1 MVPEA
6 KAYLSPWACGFG
18 TLPWWNATPRLT
30 LICRVTR
37 KSMPTSQHS
46 ALPRLT
52 AMSRKKGAQSALVR
66 WNEDRRDGAGRDP
79 VKRKRSGTRLPK
91 LC

>member
-6 KAYLSPWACGFG
+6 KACLSPWACGFG

-46 ALPRLT
+46 ALPRRT
-52 AMSRKKGAQSALVR
+52 AMSRKKGHRVL
-66 WNEDRRDGAGRDP
+66 WYDGMKTGETGQGGIR
-79 VKRKRSGTRLPK
+79 
-91 LC
+91 